1 MPLGAGPDRVG
12 FRYARQG
19 NSGPSTLSV
28 SGLANVHIALR
39 SHSPHTDRRGISLW
53 VACRFNDT
61 DPSLLLGLGQA
72 RPVHLGIGFSQ
83 ARRFMMSPAYM
94 IAHDSYER
102 CFKVPDFVANLYGKP
117 LCRDPAVTALF
128 AQAEFPKQHQLLQHG
143 IGLSLTY
150 AKRADDEL
158 LGLVAARHSSAG
170 IDISRGMYPACDT
183 TVSEAWQEALCSGV
197 EFTKRRY
204 NG

>member
-1 MPLGAGPDRVG
+1 M
-12 FRYARQG
+12 
-19 NSGPSTLSV
+19 
-28 SGLANVHIALR
+28 
-39 SHSPHTDRRGISLW
+39 
-53 VACRFNDT
+53 
-61 DPSLLLGLGQA
+61 
-72 RPVHLGIGFSQ
+72 
-83 ARRFMMSPAYM
+83 
-94 IAHDSYER
+94 
-102 CFKVPDFVANLYGKP
+102 PDFVANLYGKL

-183 TVSEAWQEALCSGV
+183 TASEAWQEALCSGV